1 MKKIQNGVD
10 GSEKMENYLGRCE
23 DDLEL
28 FILVLSLM
36 WNFKYREVIRK
47 IWGNKNSFDVKI
59 WLLFFMGILFLN
71 EIF

>member
-1 MKKIQNGVD
+1 MKNILND
-10 GSEKMENYLGRCE
+10 INDRIKMENYLGRCE

-71 EIF
+71 KIF